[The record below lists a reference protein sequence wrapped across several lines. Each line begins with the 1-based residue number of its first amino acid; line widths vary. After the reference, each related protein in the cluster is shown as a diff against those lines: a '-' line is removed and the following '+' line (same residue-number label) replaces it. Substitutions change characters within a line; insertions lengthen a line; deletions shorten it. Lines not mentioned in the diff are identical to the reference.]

1 MGGGDAA
8 RRAGGRAREASW
20 TSHAAVESAG
30 EKFQQ
35 LDGALRKKILQYN
48 NREQEVLLTIDHP
61 VISTGKND
69 AAFIQYIYCH
79 QPSQIQLHFRIAI
92 CKM

>member
-35 LDGALRKKILQYN
+35 LDGALRKKYSAVQ
-48 NREQEVLLTIDHP
+48 
-61 VISTGKND
+61 
-69 AAFIQYIYCH
+69 
-79 QPSQIQLHFRIAI
+79 
-92 CKM
+92 